1 MMKKLLSILLCVLL
15 AASLSA
21 VAVFAADPEE
31 EATCD
36 ATLVGYQNPIDGY
49 GVRIV
54 AEVKNVDNY
63 SEVGFVLHN
72 GTSEKTHAAT
82 SVFKT
87 LTANDGQGNTYEAL
101 TAAEGNYLYALAFKG
116 IAAEDALTLTVTPY
130 TVSKDGTTTVRGEE
144 KTLVKAAGEH
154 FTAKT
159 DPSKYAVKNGG
170 FETGD
175 LTGWTLTG
183 NFGVVSDDDTYWGG
197 SYDKSEGSTYLF
209 TWYTTEGDVSREDE
223 DGTLVSD
230 PFTLQK
236 NAYVTFR
243 LAGGNRSEIRVEFVN
258 AETEEIIGQFF
269 NTNANGGHLISYAYT
284 FSNTEELSCY
294 IRVVDDTTREGGWGC
309 LAVDDF
315 VTYYPAGETLGGAVT
330 AVNAVDLKATL
341 GAEIAADRLTAQ
353 GDYTADSYR
362 AYTEALASA
371 EDKCDAVVLP
381 ATLQA
386 ALTALRDAK
395 AALTYRVPT
404 EVLGVQ
410 KNFTLRTGGSRTFLF
425 SDLVDEDALSE
436 ITYAVSSGEGVTV
449 TLVDGGFTLT
459 AGNTGAENVPVTLT
473 VSHRGTAV
481 LTVTLTVNVTADTVP
496 TVNTAYVSRDIDFYD
511 ATEADLLIDLLASVN
526 NPGDLALTFTVTHGG
541 VPVALTDGTKFTFA
555 VAGPYTATPT
565 AVVYHIEVAYTAN
578 GTSATLTFDYTVNVR
593 DTTGYRVTNGGFE
606 TGDLTGWTLVNS
618 KIGAVSDASR
628 YWLNDSEN
636 ADGFSFGKDGKWFF
650 NAYATDVESATGVL
664 TSSSFVIGNSG
675 WLTFKIG
682 AARHVTQVWIDVYD
696 AETGEILE
704 RFGNTAWQERT
715 DGVKSGCSLIAYKA
729 DLSAYLGRTVKIR
742 VVDNAATN
750 DYSLFF
756 VDSFDAWHDAE
767 PDDTYLTAV
776 PQTHASSIYEVE
788 NGGFETGNLDHWLL
802 DGDIGVV
809 TDQSRFWN
817 HESNAGTEYNKDG
830 NYLFSWWTR
839 NDDGSENNREGNT
852 GTLISGLFVLKEN
865 GIFTFKFGGGNGN
878 QEVYIEVVNADTGEV
893 MGKFFNTNGTDGI
906 LIQYSYQFDN
916 TSDVNCYIRVVDN
929 AASGWGCLAVDSF
942 VANASERIGLT
953 ATNQK

>member
-21 VAVFAADPEE
+21 VAVFAADTE
-31 EATCD
+31 EAACD
-36 ATLVGYQNPIDGY
+36 ATLVGYQNANDGY

-54 AEVKNVDNY
+54 AEIRNVDRY

-72 GTSEKTHAAT
+72 GTTEKTHAAT
-82 SVFKT
+82 SVFRT
-87 LTANDGQGNTYEAL
+87 LTASDGQGNTYEAL
-101 TAAEGNYLYALAFKG
+101 TAGEGNYLYALAFRG

-154 FTAKT
+154 FAAKT
-159 DPSKYAVKNGG
+159 DTSKYEVKNGG

-183 NFGVVSDDDTYWGG
+183 DFGVVSDESAYWGG

-209 TWYTTEGDVSREDE
+209 TWYTTAGDVSRENE
-223 DGTLVSD
+223 VGTLVSD

-258 AETEEIIGQFF
+258 AVTGEVIGQFF
-269 NTNANGGHLISYAYT
+269 NTNANDGHLISYAYT

-294 IRVVDDTTREGGWGC
+294 IRVVDEATTGWGC

-341 GAEIAADRLTAQ
+341 GAEIDADRLTAQ

-371 EDKCDAVVLP
+371 EDKYNAATLP
-381 ATLQA
+381 VGLQA
-386 ALTALRDAK
+386 ALTTLRDAK
-395 AALTYRVPT
+395 AALTYRTPT
-404 EVLGVQ
+404 EVSGVQ

-425 SDLVDEDALSE
+425 SDLVDEDALSK
-436 ITYAVSSGEGVTV
+436 ITYALSAGNGVTY

-459 AGNTGAENVPVTLT
+459 AGNAGAESVPVTLT
-473 VSHRGTAV
+473 VSHRGVAV
-481 LTVTLTVNVTADTVP
+481 LTVALTVNVTADTVP

-526 NPGDLALTFTVTHGG
+526 NPGDLALTFTVTNGG
-541 VPVALTDGTKFTFA
+541 VPVELTGGTRFTFA

-565 AVVYHIEVAYTAN
+565 AVVFSVEVAYTAN
-578 GTSATLTFDYTVNVR
+578 GVSGTLTFDYTVNVR
-593 DTTGYRVTNGGFE
+593 DTTGYRVKNGGFE

-618 KIGAVSDASR
+618 QIGAVSNASR
-628 YWLNDSEN
+628 YWLNDSESPN
-636 ADGFSFGKDGKWFF
+636 GFSFGKDGEWFF
-650 NAYATDVESATGVL
+650 NAYATDAEGATGSL

-675 WLTFKIG
+675 WLTFKLG

-696 AETGEILE
+696 AGTGEILA
-704 RFGNTAWQERT
+704 RYGNTAWQERT

-742 VVDNAATN
+742 VVDNATN
-750 DYSLFF
+750 DYGLFF
-756 VDSFDAWHDAE
+756 ADSFDAWHDAE
-767 PDDTYLTAV
+767 PDNAYLTAV
-776 PQTHASSIYEVE
+776 PQAHAASIYEVE
-788 NGGFETGNLDHWLL
+788 NGGFETGNLDHWRLN
-802 DGDIGVV
+802 GDIGVV
-809 TDQSRFWN
+809 SGDSVYWRN
-817 HESNAGTEYNKDG
+817 DNNSYDKDG
-830 NYLFSWWTR
+830 NYLFTWWTW
-839 NDDGSENNREGNT
+839 NNETDSEVNREGNT
-852 GTLISGLFVLKEN
+852 GTLTSSQFVLKAN
-865 GIFTFKFGGGNGN
+865 GILTFKLGGGCNN
-878 QEVYIEVVNADTGEV
+878 ENVYFEVVNAETGET
-893 MGKFFNTNGTDGI
+893 MGRFVNTSPADGR

-916 TSDVNCYIRVVDN
+916 ASDVNCYIRVVDN
-929 AASGWGCLAVDSF
+929 ATSGWGCFALDAV
-942 VANASERIGLT
+942 VANAPEMIGNT
-953 ATNQK
+953 AINKK

>member
-21 VAVFAADPEE
+21 VAVFAADTE
-31 EATCD
+31 EAACD
-36 ATLVGYQNPIDGY
+36 ATLVGYQNANDGY

-54 AEVKNVDNY
+54 AEIRNVDRY

-72 GTSEKTHAAT
+72 GTTEKTHAAT
-82 SVFKT
+82 SVFRT
-87 LTANDGQGNTYEAL
+87 LTASDGQGNTYEAL
-101 TAAEGNYLYALAFKG
+101 TAGEGNYLYALAFRG

-154 FTAKT
+154 FAAKT
-159 DPSKYAVKNGG
+159 DTSKYAVKNGG

-183 NFGVVSDDDTYWGG
+183 DFGVVSDESAYWGG

-209 TWYTTEGDVSREDE
+209 TWYTTAGDVSRENE
-223 DGTLVSD
+223 AGTLVSD

-258 AETEEIIGQFF
+258 AETGEIIGQFF
-269 NTNANGGHLISYAYT
+269 NTNANDGHLISYAYT

-294 IRVVDDTTREGGWGC
+294 IRVVDEATTGWGC

-371 EDKCDAVVLP
+371 EDKYNAATLP
-381 ATLQA
+381 VGLQA
-386 ALTALRDAK
+386 ALTTLRDAK
-395 AALTYRVPT
+395 AALTYRIPT
-404 EVLGVQ
+404 EVSGVQ

-436 ITYAVSSGEGVTV
+436 ITYALSAGNGVTY

-459 AGNTGAENVPVTLT
+459 AGNAGAESVPVTLT
-473 VSHRGTAV
+473 VSHRGVAV
-481 LTVTLTVNVTADTVP
+481 LTVALTVNVTADTVP

-526 NPGDLALTFTVTHGG
+526 NPGDLALTFTVTNGG
-541 VPVALTDGTKFTFA
+541 VPVELTGGTRFAFA

-565 AVVYHIEVAYTAN
+565 AVVFSVEVAYTAN
-578 GTSATLTFDYTVNVR
+578 GVSGTLTFDYTVNVR
-593 DTTGYRVTNGGFE
+593 DTTGYRVKNGGFE

-618 KIGAVSDASR
+618 QIGAVSNASR
-628 YWLNDSEN
+628 YWLNDSESPN
-636 ADGFSFGKDGKWFF
+636 GFSFGKDGEWFF
-650 NAYATDVESATGVL
+650 NAYATDAEGATGSL

-675 WLTFKIG
+675 WLTFKLG

-696 AETGEILE
+696 AGTGEILA
-704 RFGNTAWQERT
+704 RYGNTAWQERT

-729 DLSAYLGRTVKIR
+729 DLSAYIGRTVKIR
-742 VVDNAATN
+742 VVDNATN
-750 DYSLFF
+750 DYGLFF
-756 VDSFDAWHDAE
+756 ADSFDAWHDAE
-767 PDDTYLTAV
+767 PDNAYLTAV
-776 PQTHASSIYEVE
+776 PQAHAASIYEVE
-788 NGGFETGNLDHWLL
+788 NGGFETGNLDHWRLN
-802 DGDIGVV
+802 GDIGVV
-809 TDQSRFWN
+809 SGDSVYWRN
-817 HESNAGTEYNKDG
+817 DNNSYDKDG
-830 NYLFSWWTR
+830 NYLFTWWTW
-839 NDDGSENNREGNT
+839 NNETDSEVNREGNT
-852 GTLISGLFVLKEN
+852 GTLTSSQFVLKAN
-865 GIFTFKFGGGNGN
+865 GILTFKLGGGCNN
-878 QEVYIEVVNADTGEV
+878 ENVYFEVVNAETGET
-893 MGKFFNTNGTDGI
+893 MGRFVNTSPADGR

-916 TSDVNCYIRVVDN
+916 ASDVNCYIRVVDN
-929 AASGWGCLAVDSF
+929 AASGWGCFALDAV
-942 VANASERIGLT
+942 VANAPEMIGNT
-953 ATNQK
+953 AINKK

>member
-21 VAVFAADPEE
+21 VAVFAADTE
-31 EATCD
+31 EAACD
-36 ATLVGYQNPIDGY
+36 ATLVGYQNANDGY

-54 AEVKNVDNY
+54 AEIRNVDRY

-72 GTSEKTHAAT
+72 GTTEKTHAAT
-82 SVFKT
+82 SVFRT
-87 LTANDGQGNTYEAL
+87 LTASDGQGNTYEAL
-101 TAAEGNYLYALAFKG
+101 TAGEGNYLYALAFRG

-154 FTAKT
+154 FAAKT
-159 DPSKYAVKNGG
+159 DTSKYAVKNGG

-175 LTGWTLTG
+175 LTGWTLSG
-183 NFGVVSDDDTYWGG
+183 DFGVVSDESAYWGG

-209 TWYTTEGDVSREDE
+209 TWYTTAGDVSRENE
-223 DGTLVSD
+223 VGTLVSD

-258 AETEEIIGQFF
+258 AVTGEVIGQFF
-269 NTNANGGHLISYAYT
+269 NTNANDGHLISYAYT

-294 IRVVDDTTREGGWGC
+294 IRVVDEATTGWGC

-315 VTYYPAGETLGGAVT
+315 VTYYPAGETLEGAVT

-341 GAEIAADRLTAQ
+341 GAEIDADRLTAQ
-353 GDYTADSYR
+353 GDYTADSWR

-371 EDKCDAVVLP
+371 EDKYNAATLP
-381 ATLQA
+381 VGLQA
-386 ALTALRDAK
+386 ALTTLRDAK
-395 AALTYRVPT
+395 AALTYRTPT
-404 EVLGVQ
+404 EVSGVQ

-436 ITYAVSSGEGVTV
+436 ITYALSAGNGVTY

-459 AGNTGAENVPVTLT
+459 AGNAGAESVPVTLT
-473 VSHRGTAV
+473 VSHRGVAV

-496 TVNTAYVSRDIDFYD
+496 TVNTAYVSRDLDFYD

-526 NPGDLALTFTVTHGG
+526 NPGDLALTFTVTNGG
-541 VPVALTDGTKFTFA
+541 VPVELTGGTRFAFA

-565 AVVYHIEVAYTAN
+565 AVVFSVEVAYTAN
-578 GTSATLTFDYTVNVR
+578 GVSGTLTFDYTVDVR
-593 DTTGYRVTNGGFE
+593 DTTGYRVKNGGFE

-618 KIGAVSDASR
+618 QIGAVSNASR
-628 YWLNDSEN
+628 YWLNDSESPN
-636 ADGFSFGKDGKWFF
+636 GFSFGKDGEWFF
-650 NAYATDVESATGVL
+650 NAYATDAEGATGSL

-675 WLTFKIG
+675 WLTFKLG

-696 AETGEILE
+696 AGTGEILA
-704 RFGNTAWQERT
+704 RYGNTAWQERT

-742 VVDNAATN
+742 VVDNATN
-750 DYSLFF
+750 DYGLFF
-756 VDSFDAWHDAE
+756 ADSFDAWHDAE
-767 PDDTYLTAV
+767 PGNAYLTAV
-776 PQTHASSIYEVE
+776 PQAHAASIYEVE
-788 NGGFETGNLDHWLL
+788 NGGFETGNLDHWRLN
-802 DGDIGVV
+802 GDIGVV
-809 TDQSRFWN
+809 SGDSVYWRN
-817 HESNAGTEYNKDG
+817 DNNSYDKDG
-830 NYLFSWWTR
+830 NYLFTWWTW
-839 NDDGSENNREGNT
+839 NNETDSEVNREGNT
-852 GTLISGLFVLKEN
+852 GTLTSSQFVLKAN
-865 GIFTFKFGGGNGN
+865 GILTFKLGGGCNN
-878 QEVYIEVVNADTGEV
+878 ENVYFEVVNAETGET
-893 MGKFFNTNGTDGI
+893 MGRFVNTSPADGR

-916 TSDVNCYIRVVDN
+916 ASDVNCYIRVVDN
-929 AASGWGCLAVDSF
+929 ATSGWGCFALDAV
-942 VANASERIGLT
+942 VANAPEMIGNT
-953 ATNQK
+953 AINKK

>member
-21 VAVFAADPEE
+21 VAVFAADTE
-31 EATCD
+31 EAACD
-36 ATLVGYQNPIDGY
+36 ATLVGYQNANDGY

-54 AEVKNVDNY
+54 AEIRNVDRY

-72 GTSEKTHAAT
+72 GTTEKTHAAT
-82 SVFKT
+82 SVFRT
-87 LTANDGQGNTYEAL
+87 LTASDGQGNTYEAL
-101 TAAEGNYLYALAFKG
+101 TAGEGNYLYALAFRG

-159 DPSKYAVKNGG
+159 DTSKYEVKNGG

-183 NFGVVSDDDTYWGG
+183 DFGVVSDESAYWGG

-209 TWYTTEGDVSREDE
+209 TWYTTAGDVSRENE
-223 DGTLVSD
+223 VGTLVSD

-258 AETEEIIGQFF
+258 AVTGEVIGQFF
-269 NTNANGGHLISYAYT
+269 NTNANDGHLISYAYT
-284 FSNTEELSCY
+284 FSNAEELSCY
-294 IRVVDDTTREGGWGC
+294 IRVVDEATTGWGC

-315 VTYYPAGETLGGAVT
+315 VTYYPAGETLEGAVT

-353 GDYTADSYR
+353 GDYTADSWR

-371 EDKCDAVVLP
+371 EDKYNAATLP
-381 ATLQA
+381 VGLQA
-386 ALTALRDAK
+386 ALTTLRDAK
-395 AALTYRVPT
+395 AALTYRTPT
-404 EVLGVQ
+404 EVSGVQ

-436 ITYAVSSGEGVTV
+436 ITYALSAGNGVTY

-459 AGNTGAENVPVTLT
+459 AGNAGAESVPVTLT
-473 VSHRGTAV
+473 VSHRGVAV

-526 NPGDLALTFTVTHGG
+526 NPGDLALTFTVTNGG
-541 VPVALTDGTKFTFA
+541 VPVELTGGTRFAFA

-565 AVVYHIEVAYTAN
+565 AVVFSVEVAYTAN
-578 GTSATLTFDYTVNVR
+578 GVSGTLTFDYTVNVR
-593 DTTGYRVTNGGFE
+593 DTTGYRVKNGGFE

-618 KIGAVSDASR
+618 QIGAVSNASR
-628 YWLNDSEN
+628 YWLNDSESPN
-636 ADGFSFGKDGKWFF
+636 GFSFGKDGEWFF
-650 NAYATDVESATGVL
+650 NAYATDAEGATGSL

-675 WLTFKIG
+675 WLTFKLG

-696 AETGEILE
+696 AGTGEILA
-704 RFGNTAWQERT
+704 RYGNTAWQERT

-742 VVDNAATN
+742 VVDNATN
-750 DYSLFF
+750 DYGLFF
-756 VDSFDAWHDAE
+756 ADSFDAWHDAE
-767 PDDTYLTAV
+767 PDNAYLTAV
-776 PQTHASSIYEVE
+776 PQAHAASIYEVE
-788 NGGFETGNLDHWLL
+788 NGGFETGNLDHWRLN
-802 DGDIGVV
+802 GDIGVV
-809 TDQSRFWN
+809 SGDSVYWRN
-817 HESNAGTEYNKDG
+817 DNNSYDKDG
-830 NYLFSWWTR
+830 NYLFTWWTW
-839 NDDGSENNREGNT
+839 NNETDSEVNREGNT
-852 GTLISGLFVLKEN
+852 GTLTSSQFVLKAN
-865 GIFTFKFGGGNGN
+865 GILTFKLGGGCNN
-878 QEVYIEVVNADTGEV
+878 ENVYFEVVNAETGET
-893 MGKFFNTNGTDGI
+893 MGRFVNTSPVDGR

-916 TSDVNCYIRVVDN
+916 ASDVNCYIRVVDN
-929 AASGWGCLAVDSF
+929 AASGWGCFALDAV
-942 VANASERIGLT
+942 VANAPEMIGNT
-953 ATNQK
+953 AINKK

>member
-31 EATCD
+31 EATCG

-183 NFGVVSDDDTYWGG
+183 DFGVVSDEDTYWGG
-197 SYDKSEGSTYLF
+197 SYDKSQGSTYLF
-209 TWYTTEGDVSREDE
+209 TWYTTKGDVNREDE
-223 DGTLVSD
+223 VGTLVSD

-258 AETEEIIGQFF
+258 AETGEIIGQFF

-315 VTYYPAGETLGGAVT
+315 VTYYPAGETLEGAVT
-330 AVNAVDLKATL
+330 AVNAADLKATL
-341 GAEIAADRLTAQ
+341 RAEIAADRLTAQ

-404 EVLGVQ
+404 EISGVQ

-425 SDLVDEDALSE
+425 SGLVDEDALSE

-496 TVNTAYVSRDIDFYD
+496 TVNGAYVSRDIDFYD

-541 VPVALTDGTKFTFA
+541 VPVTLTDGTKFTFA

-565 AVVYHIEVAYTAN
+565 AVVYRIEVAYTAN
-578 GTSATLTFDYTVNVR
+578 GTSGTLTFDYTVNVR

-618 KIGAVSDASR
+618 KIGAVSNASR

-636 ADGFSFGKDGKWFF
+636 ADGFSFGKDGAWFF
-650 NAYATDVESATGVL
+650 NAYATDVEGATGVL

-696 AETGEILE
+696 AETGEILQ

-715 DGVKSGCSLIAYKA
+715 GGVKSGCSLIAYKA

-742 VVDNAATN
+742 VVDNATN
-750 DYSLFF
+750 DYGLFF

-776 PQTHASSIYEVE
+776 PQAHAASIYEVE

-802 DGDIGVV
+802 NGDIGVV
-809 TDQSRFWN
+809 SGDSVYWRN
-817 HESNAGTEYNKDG
+817 ENNSYDKDG
-830 NYLFSWWTR
+830 NYLFTWWTW
-839 NDDGSENNREGNT
+839 NDEANAEVNREGNT
-852 GTLISGLFVLKEN
+852 GTLTSSLFVLKAN
-865 GIFTFKFGGGNGN
+865 GILTFKFGGGCNN
-878 QEVYIEVVNADTGEV
+878 ENVYFEVVNAETGET
-893 MGKFFNTNGTDGI
+893 MGKFTNTSPADGR

-916 TSDVNCYIRVVDN
+916 ASDVNCYIRVVDN
-929 AASGWGCLAVDSF
+929 AATGWGCFVLDAV
-942 VANASERIGLT
+942 VANAPEMIGNT
-953 ATNQK
+953 AINKK

>member
-21 VAVFAADPEE
+21 VAVFAADTE
-31 EATCD
+31 EAACD
-36 ATLVGYQNPIDGY
+36 ATLVGYQNANDGY

-54 AEVKNVDNY
+54 AEIRNVDRY

-72 GTSEKTHAAT
+72 GTTEKTHAAT
-82 SVFKT
+82 SVFRT
-87 LTANDGQGNTYEAL
+87 LTASDGQGNTYEAL
-101 TAAEGNYLYALAFKG
+101 TAGEGNYLYALAFRG

-154 FTAKT
+154 FAAKT
-159 DPSKYAVKNGG
+159 DTSKYAVKNGG

-183 NFGVVSDDDTYWGG
+183 DFGVVSDESAYWGG

-209 TWYTTEGDVSREDE
+209 TWYTTAGDVSRENE
-223 DGTLVSD
+223 AGTLVSD

-258 AETEEIIGQFF
+258 AVTGEVIGQFF
-269 NTNANGGHLISYAYT
+269 NTNANDGHLISYAYT

-294 IRVVDDTTREGGWGC
+294 IRVVDEATTGWGC

-371 EDKCDAVVLP
+371 EDKYNAATLP
-381 ATLQA
+381 VGLQA
-386 ALTALRDAK
+386 ALTTLRDAK
-395 AALTYRVPT
+395 AALTYRIPT
-404 EVLGVQ
+404 EVSGVQ

-436 ITYAVSSGEGVTV
+436 ITYALSAGNGVTY

-459 AGNTGAENVPVTLT
+459 AGNAGAESVPVTLT
-473 VSHRGTAV
+473 VSHRGVAV
-481 LTVTLTVNVTADTVP
+481 LTVALTVNVTADTVP

-526 NPGDLALTFTVTHGG
+526 NPGDLALTFTVTNGG
-541 VPVALTDGTKFTFA
+541 VPVELTGGTRFAFA

-565 AVVYHIEVAYTAN
+565 AVVFSVEVAYTAN
-578 GTSATLTFDYTVNVR
+578 GVSGTLTFDYTVNVR
-593 DTTGYRVTNGGFE
+593 DTTGYRVKNGGFE

-618 KIGAVSDASR
+618 QIGAVSNASR
-628 YWLNDSEN
+628 YWLNDSESPN
-636 ADGFSFGKDGKWFF
+636 GFSFGKDGEWFF
-650 NAYATDVESATGVL
+650 NAYATDAEGATGSL

-675 WLTFKIG
+675 WLTFKLG

-696 AETGEILE
+696 AGTGEILA
-704 RFGNTAWQERT
+704 RYGNTAWQERT

-729 DLSAYLGRTVKIR
+729 DLSAYIGRTVKIR
-742 VVDNAATN
+742 VVDNATN
-750 DYSLFF
+750 DYGLFF
-756 VDSFDAWHDAE
+756 ADSFDAWHDAE
-767 PDDTYLTAV
+767 PDNAYLTAV
-776 PQTHASSIYEVE
+776 PQAHAASIYEVE
-788 NGGFETGNLDHWLL
+788 NGGFETGNLDHWRLN
-802 DGDIGVV
+802 GDIGVV
-809 TDQSRFWN
+809 SGDSVYWRN
-817 HESNAGTEYNKDG
+817 DNNSYDKDG
-830 NYLFSWWTR
+830 NYLFTWWTW
-839 NDDGSENNREGNT
+839 NNETDSEVNREGNT
-852 GTLISGLFVLKEN
+852 GTLTSSQFVLKAN
-865 GIFTFKFGGGNGN
+865 GILTFKLGGGCNN
-878 QEVYIEVVNADTGEV
+878 ENVYFEVVNAETGET
-893 MGKFFNTNGTDGI
+893 MGRFVNTSPADGR

-916 TSDVNCYIRVVDN
+916 ASDVNCYIRVVDN
-929 AASGWGCLAVDSF
+929 AASGWGCFALDAV
-942 VANASERIGLT
+942 VANAPEMIGNT
-953 ATNQK
+953 AINKK

>member
-21 VAVFAADPEE
+21 VAVFAADTE
-31 EATCD
+31 EAACD
-36 ATLVGYQNPIDGY
+36 ATLVGYQNANDGY

-54 AEVKNVDNY
+54 AEIRNVDRY

-72 GTSEKTHAAT
+72 GTTEKTHAAT
-82 SVFKT
+82 SVFRT
-87 LTANDGQGNTYEAL
+87 LTASDGQGNTYEAL
-101 TAAEGNYLYALAFKG
+101 TAGEGNYLYALAFRG

-154 FTAKT
+154 FAAKT
-159 DPSKYAVKNGG
+159 DTSKYEVKNGG

-183 NFGVVSDDDTYWGG
+183 DFGVVSDESAYWGG

-209 TWYTTEGDVSREDE
+209 TWYTTAGDVSRENE
-223 DGTLVSD
+223 VGTLVSD

-258 AETEEIIGQFF
+258 AVTGEVIGQFF
-269 NTNANGGHLISYAYT
+269 NTNANDGHLISYAYT
-284 FSNTEELSCY
+284 FSNAEELSCY
-294 IRVVDDTTREGGWGC
+294 IRVVDEATTGWGC

-315 VTYYPAGETLGGAVT
+315 VTYYPAGETLEGAVT
-330 AVNAVDLKATL
+330 AVNAAEIRATL
-341 GAEIAADRLTAQ
+341 GAEIDADRLTAQ

-371 EDKCDAVVLP
+371 EDKYNAATLP
-381 ATLQA
+381 VGLQA
-386 ALTALRDAK
+386 ALTTLRDAK
-395 AALTYRVPT
+395 AALTYRTPT
-404 EVLGVQ
+404 EVSGVQ

-436 ITYAVSSGEGVTV
+436 ITYALSAGNGVTY

-459 AGNTGAENVPVTLT
+459 AGNAGAESVPVTLT
-473 VSHRGTAV
+473 VSHRGVAV

-526 NPGDLALTFTVTHGG
+526 NPGDLALTFTVTNGG
-541 VPVALTDGTKFTFA
+541 VPVELTGGTRFAFA

-565 AVVYHIEVAYTAN
+565 AVVFSVEVAYTAN
-578 GTSATLTFDYTVNVR
+578 GVSGTLTFDYTVNVR
-593 DTTGYRVTNGGFE
+593 DTTGYRVKNGGFE

-618 KIGAVSDASR
+618 QIGAVSNASR
-628 YWLNDSEN
+628 YWLNDSESPN
-636 ADGFSFGKDGKWFF
+636 GFSFGKDGEWFF
-650 NAYATDVESATGVL
+650 NAYATDAEGATGSL

-675 WLTFKIG
+675 WLTFKLG

-696 AETGEILE
+696 AGTGEILA
-704 RFGNTAWQERT
+704 RYGNTAWQERT

-742 VVDNAATN
+742 VVDNATN
-750 DYSLFF
+750 DYGLFF
-756 VDSFDAWHDAE
+756 ADSFDAWHDAE
-767 PDDTYLTAV
+767 PDNAYLTAV
-776 PQTHASSIYEVE
+776 PQAHAASIYEVE
-788 NGGFETGNLDHWLL
+788 NGGFETGNLDHWRLN
-802 DGDIGVV
+802 GDIGVV
-809 TDQSRFWN
+809 SGDSVYWRN
-817 HESNAGTEYNKDG
+817 DNNSYDKDG
-830 NYLFSWWTR
+830 NYLFTWWTW
-839 NDDGSENNREGNT
+839 NNETDSEVNREGNT
-852 GTLISGLFVLKEN
+852 GTLTSSQFVLKAN
-865 GIFTFKFGGGNGN
+865 GILTFKLGGGCNN
-878 QEVYIEVVNADTGEV
+878 ENVYFEVVNAETGET
-893 MGKFFNTNGTDGI
+893 MGRFVNTSPADGR

-916 TSDVNCYIRVVDN
+916 ASDVNCYIRVVDN
-929 AASGWGCLAVDSF
+929 ATSGWGCFALDAV
-942 VANASERIGLT
+942 VANAPEMIGNT
-953 ATNQK
+953 AINKK

>member
-21 VAVFAADPEE
+21 VAVFAADTD
-31 EATCD
+31 EAACD
-36 ATLVGYQNPIDGY
+36 ATLVGYQNANDGY

-54 AEVKNVDNY
+54 AEIRNVDRY

-72 GTSEKTHAAT
+72 GTTEKTHAAT
-82 SVFKT
+82 SVFRT
-87 LTANDGQGNTYEAL
+87 LTASDGQGNTYEAL
-101 TAAEGNYLYALAFKG
+101 TAGEGNYLYALAFRG

-159 DPSKYAVKNGG
+159 DTSKYEVKNGG

-175 LTGWTLTG
+175 LTGWTLSG
-183 NFGVVSDDDTYWGG
+183 DFGVVSDESAYWGG

-209 TWYTTEGDVSREDE
+209 TWYTTAGDVSRENE
-223 DGTLVSD
+223 VGTLVSD

-258 AETEEIIGQFF
+258 AVTGEVIGQFF
-269 NTNANGGHLISYAYT
+269 NTNANDGHLISYAYT
-284 FSNTEELSCY
+284 FSNTEELSCC
-294 IRVVDDTTREGGWGC
+294 IRVVDEATTGWGC

-315 VTYYPAGETLGGAVT
+315 VTYYPAGETLEGAVT
-330 AVNAVDLKATL
+330 AVNAAELRATL
-341 GAEIAADRLTAQ
+341 GAEIDADRLTAQ
-353 GDYTADSYR
+353 GDYTADSWR

-371 EDKCDAVVLP
+371 EAKYNAATLP
-381 ATLQA
+381 VGLQA
-386 ALTALRDAK
+386 ALTTLRDAK
-395 AALTYRVPT
+395 AALTYRTPT
-404 EVLGVQ
+404 EVSGVQ

-436 ITYAVSSGEGVTV
+436 ITYALSAGNGVTY

-459 AGNTGAENVPVTLT
+459 AGNAGAESVPVTLT
-473 VSHRGTAV
+473 VSHRGVAV
-481 LTVTLTVNVTADTVP
+481 LTVALTVNVTADTVP

-526 NPGDLALTFTVTHGG
+526 NPGDLALTFTVTNGG
-541 VPVALTDGTKFTFA
+541 VPVELTGGTRFAFA

-565 AVVYHIEVAYTAN
+565 AVVFSVEVAYTAN
-578 GTSATLTFDYTVNVR
+578 GVSGTLTFDYTVNVR
-593 DTTGYRVTNGGFE
+593 DTTGYRVKNGGFE

-618 KIGAVSDASR
+618 QIGAVSNASR
-628 YWLNDSEN
+628 YWLNDSESPN
-636 ADGFSFGKDGKWFF
+636 GFSFGKDGEWFF
-650 NAYATDVESATGVL
+650 NAYATDAEGATGSL

-675 WLTFKIG
+675 WLTFKLG

-696 AETGEILE
+696 AGTGEILA
-704 RFGNTAWQERT
+704 RYGNTAWQERT

-742 VVDNAATN
+742 VVDNATN
-750 DYSLFF
+750 DYGLFF
-756 VDSFDAWHDAE
+756 ADSFDAWHDAE
-767 PDDTYLTAV
+767 PDNAYLTAV
-776 PQTHASSIYEVE
+776 PQAHAASIYEVE
-788 NGGFETGNLDHWLL
+788 NGGFETGNLDHWRLN
-802 DGDIGVV
+802 GDIGVV
-809 TDQSRFWN
+809 SGDSVYWRN
-817 HESNAGTEYNKDG
+817 DNNSYDKDG
-830 NYLFSWWTR
+830 NYLFTWWTW
-839 NDDGSENNREGNT
+839 NNETDSEVNREGNT
-852 GTLISGLFVLKEN
+852 GTLTSSLFVLKAN
-865 GIFTFKFGGGNGN
+865 GILTFKLGGGCNN
-878 QEVYIEVVNADTGEV
+878 ENVYFEVVNAETGET
-893 MGKFFNTNGTDGI
+893 MGKFVNTSPADGR

-916 TSDVNCYIRVVDN
+916 ASDVNCYIRVVDN
-929 AASGWGCLAVDSF
+929 AASGWGCFALDAV
-942 VANASERIGLT
+942 VANAPEMIGNT
-953 ATNQK
+953 AINKK

>member
-21 VAVFAADPEE
+21 VAVFAADTE
-31 EATCD
+31 EAACD
-36 ATLVGYQNPIDGY
+36 ATLVGYQNANDGY

-54 AEVKNVDNY
+54 AEIRNVDRY

-72 GTSEKTHAAT
+72 GTTEKTHAAT
-82 SVFKT
+82 SVFRT
-87 LTANDGQGNTYEAL
+87 LTASDGQGNTYEAL
-101 TAAEGNYLYALAFKG
+101 TAGEGNYLYALAFRG

-159 DPSKYAVKNGG
+159 DTSKYAVKNGG

-183 NFGVVSDDDTYWGG
+183 DFGVVSDESAYWGG

-209 TWYTTEGDVSREDE
+209 TWYTTEGNVSREGE
-223 DGTLVSD
+223 VGTLVSA

-258 AETEEIIGQFF
+258 AVTGEVIGQFF
-269 NTNANGGHLISYAYT
+269 NTNANEGHLIPYAYT
-284 FSNTEELSCY
+284 FSNAEELSCY
-294 IRVVDDTTREGGWGC
+294 IRVVDEATTGWGC

-330 AVNAVDLKATL
+330 AVNAAEIRATL
-341 GAEIAADRLTAQ
+341 GAEIDADRLTAQ

-371 EDKCDAVVLP
+371 EDKYNAATLP
-381 ATLQA
+381 VGLQA
-386 ALTALRDAK
+386 ALTTLRDAK
-395 AALTYRVPT
+395 AALTYRTPT
-404 EVLGVQ
+404 EVSGVQ

-436 ITYAVSSGEGVTV
+436 ITYALSAGNGVTY

-459 AGNTGAENVPVTLT
+459 AGNAGAESVPVTLT
-473 VSHRGTAV
+473 VSHRGVAV
-481 LTVTLTVNVTADTVP
+481 LTVALTVNVTADTVP

-526 NPGDLALTFTVTHGG
+526 NPGDLALTFTVTNGG
-541 VPVALTDGTKFTFA
+541 VPVELTGGTRFAFA

-565 AVVYHIEVAYTAN
+565 AVVFSVEVAYTAN
-578 GTSATLTFDYTVNVR
+578 GVSGTLTFDYTVNVR
-593 DTTGYRVTNGGFE
+593 DTTGYRVKNGGFE

-618 KIGAVSDASR
+618 QIGAVSNASR
-628 YWLNDSEN
+628 YWLNDSESPN
-636 ADGFSFGKDGKWFF
+636 GFSFGKDGEWFF
-650 NAYATDVESATGVL
+650 NAYATDAEGATGSL

-675 WLTFKIG
+675 WLTFKLG

-696 AETGEILE
+696 AGTGEILA
-704 RFGNTAWQERT
+704 RYGNTAWQERT

-742 VVDNAATN
+742 VVDNATN
-750 DYSLFF
+750 DYGLFF
-756 VDSFDAWHDAE
+756 ADSFDAWHDAE
-767 PDDTYLTAV
+767 PDNAYLTAV
-776 PQTHASSIYEVE
+776 PQAHAASIYEVE
-788 NGGFETGNLDHWLL
+788 NGGFETGNLDHWRLN
-802 DGDIGVV
+802 GDIGVV
-809 TDQSRFWN
+809 SGDSVYWRN
-817 HESNAGTEYNKDG
+817 DNNSYDKDG
-830 NYLFSWWTR
+830 NYLFTWWTW
-839 NDDGSENNREGNT
+839 NNETDSEVNREGNT
-852 GTLISGLFVLKEN
+852 GTLTSSLFVLKAN
-865 GIFTFKFGGGNGN
+865 GILTFKLGGGCNN
-878 QEVYIEVVNADTGEV
+878 ENVYFEVVNAETGET
-893 MGKFFNTNGTDGI
+893 MGRFVNTSPADGR

-916 TSDVNCYIRVVDN
+916 ASDVNCYIRVVDN
-929 AASGWGCLAVDSF
+929 ATSGWGCFALDAV
-942 VANASERIGLT
+942 VANAPEMIGNT
-953 ATNQK
+953 AINKK

>member
-21 VAVFAADPEE
+21 VAVFAADTE
-31 EATCD
+31 EAACD
-36 ATLVGYQNPIDGY
+36 ATLVGYQNANDGY

-54 AEVKNVDNY
+54 AEIRNVDRY

-72 GTSEKTHAAT
+72 GTTEKTHAAT
-82 SVFKT
+82 SVFRT
-87 LTANDGQGNTYEAL
+87 LTASDGQGNTYEAL
-101 TAAEGNYLYALAFKG
+101 TAGEGNYLYALAFRG

-159 DPSKYAVKNGG
+159 DTSKYEVKNGG

-175 LTGWTLTG
+175 LTGWTLSSD
-183 NFGVVSDDDTYWGG
+183 FGVVSDESTYWGG

-209 TWYTTEGDVSREDE
+209 TWYTTTGNVSREGE
-223 DGTLVSD
+223 VGTLVSD

-258 AETEEIIGQFF
+258 AVTGEVIGQFF
-269 NTNANGGHLISYAYT
+269 NTNANDGHLIPYAYT

-294 IRVVDDTTREGGWGC
+294 IRVVDEATTGWGC

-315 VTYYPAGETLGGAVT
+315 VTYYPAGETLEGAVT
-330 AVNAVDLKATL
+330 AVNAAELRATL
-341 GAEIAADRLTAQ
+341 GAEIEADRLTAQ

-371 EDKCDAVVLP
+371 EDKYNAVTLP
-381 ATLQA
+381 VGLQA
-386 ALTALRDAK
+386 ALTTLRDAK
-395 AALTYRVPT
+395 AALTYRTPT
-404 EVLGVQ
+404 EVSGLQ
-410 KNFTLRTGGSRTFLF
+410 KNFTLRTGGSRTFRF

-436 ITYAVSSGEGVTV
+436 ITYALSAGEGVTY

-459 AGNTGAENVPVTLT
+459 AGNTGAESVPVTLT
-473 VSHRGTAV
+473 VSHRGVAV
-481 LTVTLTVNVTADTVP
+481 LTVTLTVSVTADTVP
-496 TVNTAYVSRDIDFYD
+496 TVNTAYVSRDLDFYD

-526 NPGDLALTFTVTHGG
+526 NPGDLALTFTVTNGG
-541 VPVALTDGTKFTFA
+541 VPVELTGGTRFTFA

-565 AVVYHIEVAYTAN
+565 AVVFSVEVAYTAN
-578 GTSATLTFDYTVNVR
+578 GVSGTLTFDYTVNVR
-593 DTTGYRVTNGGFE
+593 DTTGYRVKNGGFE

-618 KIGAVSDASR
+618 QIGAVSNASR
-628 YWLNDSEN
+628 YWLNDSESP
-636 ADGFSFGKDGKWFF
+636 DGFSFGKDGEWFF
-650 NAYATDVESATGVL
+650 NAYATDVEGATGVL

-675 WLTFKIG
+675 WLTFKLG

-696 AETGEILE
+696 AGTGEILA
-704 RFGNTAWQERT
+704 RYGNTAWQERT

-729 DLSAYLGRTVKIR
+729 DLSAYIGRTVKIR
-742 VVDNAATN
+742 VVDNATA
-750 DYSLFF
+750 DYGLFF
-756 VDSFDAWHDAE
+756 ADSFDAWHDAE
-767 PDDTYLTAV
+767 PGDAYLTAV
-776 PQTHASSIYEVE
+776 PQAHAASIYEVE

-802 DGDIGVV
+802 SGDIGVV
-809 TDQSRFWN
+809 SGDSVYWRN
-817 HESNAGTEYNKDG
+817 DNNSYDKDG
-830 NYLFSWWTR
+830 NYLFTWWTW
-839 NDDGSENNREGNT
+839 NNETDSEVNREGNT
-852 GTLISGLFVLKEN
+852 GTLTSSLFVLKAN
-865 GIFTFKFGGGNGN
+865 GILTFKFGGGCNN
-878 QEVYIEVVNADTGEV
+878 ENVYFEVVNAETGET
-893 MGKFFNTNGTDGI
+893 MGKFMNTSPADGR

-916 TSDVNCYIRVVDN
+916 ASDVNCYIRVVDN
-929 AASGWGCLAVDSF
+929 AATGWGCFALDAV
-942 VANASERIGLT
+942 VANAPEMIGNT
-953 ATNQK
+953 AINKK

>member
-1 MMKKLLSILLCVLL
+1 MKKLLSILLCVLL

-21 VAVFAADPEE
+21 VAVFAADTE
-31 EATCD
+31 EAACD
-36 ATLVGYQNPIDGY
+36 ATLVGYQNANDGY

-54 AEVKNVDNY
+54 AEIRNVDRY

-72 GTSEKTHAAT
+72 GTTEKTHAAT
-82 SVFKT
+82 SVFRT
-87 LTANDGQGNTYEAL
+87 LTASDGQGNTYEAL
-101 TAAEGNYLYALAFKG
+101 TAGEGNYLYALAFRG

-154 FTAKT
+154 FAAKT
-159 DPSKYAVKNGG
+159 DTSKYAVKNGG

-175 LTGWTLTG
+175 LTGWTLSG
-183 NFGVVSDDDTYWGG
+183 DFGVVSDESAYWGG

-209 TWYTTEGDVSREDE
+209 TWYTTAGDVSRENE
-223 DGTLVSD
+223 VGTLVSD

-258 AETEEIIGQFF
+258 AVTGEVIGQFF
-269 NTNANGGHLISYAYT
+269 NTNANDGHLISYAYT

-294 IRVVDDTTREGGWGC
+294 IRVVDEATTGWGC

-315 VTYYPAGETLGGAVT
+315 VTYYPAGETLEGAVT

-341 GAEIAADRLTAQ
+341 GAEIDADRLTAQ
-353 GDYTADSYR
+353 GDYTADSWR

-371 EDKCDAVVLP
+371 EDKYNAATLP
-381 ATLQA
+381 VGLQA
-386 ALTALRDAK
+386 ALTTLRDAK
-395 AALTYRVPT
+395 AALTYRTPT
-404 EVLGVQ
+404 EVSGVQ

-436 ITYAVSSGEGVTV
+436 ITYALSAGNGVTY

-459 AGNTGAENVPVTLT
+459 AGNAGAESVPVTLT
-473 VSHRGTAV
+473 VSHRGVAV

-496 TVNTAYVSRDIDFYD
+496 TVNTAYVSRDLDFYD

-526 NPGDLALTFTVTHGG
+526 NPGDLALTFTVTNGG
-541 VPVALTDGTKFTFA
+541 VPVELTGGTRFAFA

-565 AVVYHIEVAYTAN
+565 AVVFSVEVAYTAN
-578 GTSATLTFDYTVNVR
+578 GVSGTLTFDYTVDVR
-593 DTTGYRVTNGGFE
+593 DTTGYRVKNGGFE

-618 KIGAVSDASR
+618 QIGAVSNASR
-628 YWLNDSEN
+628 YWLNDSESPN
-636 ADGFSFGKDGKWFF
+636 GFSFGKDGEWFF
-650 NAYATDVESATGVL
+650 NAYATDAEGATGSL

-675 WLTFKIG
+675 WLTFKLG

-696 AETGEILE
+696 AGTGEILA
-704 RFGNTAWQERT
+704 RYGNTAWQERT

-742 VVDNAATN
+742 VVDNATN
-750 DYSLFF
+750 DYGLFF
-756 VDSFDAWHDAE
+756 ADSFDAWHDAE
-767 PDDTYLTAV
+767 PGNAYLTAV
-776 PQTHASSIYEVE
+776 PQAHAASIYEVE
-788 NGGFETGNLDHWLL
+788 NGGFETGNLDHWRLN
-802 DGDIGVV
+802 GDIGVV
-809 TDQSRFWN
+809 SGDSVYWRN
-817 HESNAGTEYNKDG
+817 DNNSYDKDG
-830 NYLFSWWTR
+830 NYLFTWWTW
-839 NDDGSENNREGNT
+839 NNETDSEVNREGNT
-852 GTLISGLFVLKEN
+852 GTLTSSQFVLKAN
-865 GIFTFKFGGGNGN
+865 GILTFKLGGGCNN
-878 QEVYIEVVNADTGEV
+878 ENVYFEVVNAETGET
-893 MGKFFNTNGTDGI
+893 MGRFVNTSPADGR

-916 TSDVNCYIRVVDN
+916 ASDVNCYIRVVDN
-929 AASGWGCLAVDSF
+929 ATSGWGCFALDAV
-942 VANASERIGLT
+942 VANAPEMIGNT
-953 ATNQK
+953 AINKK

>member
-21 VAVFAADPEE
+21 VAVFAADTD
-31 EATCD
+31 EAACD
-36 ATLVGYQNPIDGY
+36 ATLVGYQNANDGY

-54 AEVKNVDNY
+54 AEIRNVDRY

-72 GTSEKTHAAT
+72 GTTEKTHAAT
-82 SVFKT
+82 SVFRT
-87 LTANDGQGNTYEAL
+87 LTASDGQGNTYEAL
-101 TAAEGNYLYALAFKG
+101 TAGEGNYLYALAFRG

-154 FTAKT
+154 FAAKT
-159 DPSKYAVKNGG
+159 DTSKYAVKNGG

-175 LTGWTLTG
+175 LTGWTLSG
-183 NFGVVSDDDTYWGG
+183 DFGVVSDESAYWGG

-209 TWYTTEGDVSREDE
+209 TWYTTAGDVSRENE
-223 DGTLVSD
+223 VGTLVSD

-258 AETEEIIGQFF
+258 AVTGEVIGQFF
-269 NTNANGGHLISYAYT
+269 NTNANDGHLISYAYT

-294 IRVVDDTTREGGWGC
+294 IRVVDEATTGWGC

-315 VTYYPAGETLGGAVT
+315 VTYYPAGETLEGAVT
-330 AVNAVDLKATL
+330 AVNAAELRATL
-341 GAEIAADRLTAQ
+341 GAEIDADRLTAQ

-371 EDKCDAVVLP
+371 EAKYNAATLP
-381 ATLQA
+381 VGLQA
-386 ALTALRDAK
+386 ALTTLRDAK
-395 AALTYRVPT
+395 AALTYRTPT
-404 EVLGVQ
+404 EVSGVQ

-436 ITYAVSSGEGVTV
+436 ITYALSAGNGVTY

-459 AGNTGAENVPVTLT
+459 AGNAGAESVPVTLT
-473 VSHRGTAV
+473 VSHRGVAV
-481 LTVTLTVNVTADTVP
+481 LTVALTVNVTADTVP

-526 NPGDLALTFTVTHGG
+526 NPGDLALTFTVTNGG
-541 VPVALTDGTKFTFA
+541 VPVELTGGTRFAFA

-565 AVVYHIEVAYTAN
+565 AVVFSVEVAYTAN
-578 GTSATLTFDYTVNVR
+578 GVSGTLTFDYTVNVR
-593 DTTGYRVTNGGFE
+593 DTTGYRVKNGGFE

-618 KIGAVSDASR
+618 QIGAVSNASR
-628 YWLNDSEN
+628 YWLNDSESPN
-636 ADGFSFGKDGKWFF
+636 GFSFGKDGEWFF
-650 NAYATDVESATGVL
+650 NAYATDAEGATGSL

-675 WLTFKIG
+675 WLTFKLG

-696 AETGEILE
+696 AGTGEILA
-704 RFGNTAWQERT
+704 RYGNTAWQERT

-729 DLSAYLGRTVKIR
+729 DLSAYIGRTVKIR
-742 VVDNAATN
+742 VVDNATN
-750 DYSLFF
+750 DYGLFF
-756 VDSFDAWHDAE
+756 ADSFDAWHDAE
-767 PDDTYLTAV
+767 PDDAYLTAV
-776 PQTHASSIYEVE
+776 PQAHAASIYEVE
-788 NGGFETGNLDHWLL
+788 NGGFETGNLDHWRLN
-802 DGDIGVV
+802 GDIGVV
-809 TDQSRFWN
+809 SGDSVYWRN
-817 HESNAGTEYNKDG
+817 DNNSYDKDG
-830 NYLFSWWTR
+830 NYLFTWWTW
-839 NDDGSENNREGNT
+839 NNETDSEVNREGNT
-852 GTLISGLFVLKEN
+852 GTLTSSLFVLKAN
-865 GIFTFKFGGGNGN
+865 GILTFKLGGGCNN
-878 QEVYIEVVNADTGEV
+878 ENVYFEVVNAETGET
-893 MGKFFNTNGTDGI
+893 MGRFVNTSPADGR

-916 TSDVNCYIRVVDN
+916 ASDVNCYIRVVDN
-929 AASGWGCLAVDSF
+929 ATSGWGCFALDAV
-942 VANASERIGLT
+942 VANAPEMIGNT
-953 ATNQK
+953 AINKK